1 MNRASIDTA
10 TSGAGRVPLE
20 ESHTQQPE
28 RKKLS
33 EVLALTAVA
42 VSATL
47 DAAREIMGCL
57 DVQYVDAETARNMLD
72 VTVGNAINGTGTC
85 TCCCTGMGVDITG
98 PVNHRTRTSS
108 VGEDDP
114 RMKSSGDI
122 HYSPVIIAGEEV
134 GYIVFVGLKTLPEL
148 PSSPTRVD
156 VLCSALARQLAIVME
171 AYLEVARLSREVDNM
186 RRTRQILFTRDDV
199 LRRNTAEVLHGHVQ
213 ASILAACQGLREAES
228 RLSSD
233 PGDACSR
240 IIMVRD
246 ELDRLREADL
256 RELARDLYPGITVFG
271 MLPALRSLVNKF
283 KSVDPK
289 MDVQIVSDQAL
300 ERLDFP
306 GASTIHPEVRVGGYR
321 FVEEA
326 LANAS
331 IHGKATSV
339 TLAARVDDLGC
350 VELEVADNGIGFD
363 PDEAVYGVGFASIDA
378 RISYLNGR
386 WSVKSSRGNG
396 TVIVADIPLEI
407 VADDLEKH
415 RWTCGHD

>member
-1 MNRASIDTA
+1 MN
-10 TSGAGRVPLE
+10 
-20 ESHTQQPE
+20 
-28 RKKLS
+28 
-33 EVLALTAVA
+33 
-42 VSATL
+42 
-47 DAAREIMGCL
+47 
-57 DVQYVDAETARNMLD
+57 VQM
-72 VTVGNAINGTGTC
+72 
-85 TCCCTGMGVDITG
+85 
-98 PVNHRTRTSS
+98 
-108 VGEDDP
+108 
-114 RMKSSGDI
+114 
-122 HYSPVIIAGEEV
+122 
-134 GYIVFVGLKTLPEL
+134 
-148 PSSPTRVD
+148 
-156 VLCSALARQLAIVME
+156 
-171 AYLEVARLSREVDNM
+171 
-186 RRTRQILFTRDDV
+186 
-199 LRRNTAEVLHGHVQ
+199 
-213 ASILAACQGLREAES
+213 
-228 RLSSD
+228 
-233 PGDACSR
+233 
-240 IIMVRD
+240 
-246 ELDRLREADL
+246 
-256 RELARDLYPGITVFG
+256 
-271 MLPALRSLVNKF
+271 
-283 KSVDPK
+283 
-289 MDVQIVSDQAL
+289 VSDQAL

>member
-1 MNRASIDTA
+1 MVMNRASIDTA
-10 TSGAGRVPLE
+10 TSGTGRAPLQ

-42 VSATL
+42 VSVTL
-47 DAAREIMGCL
+47 DVAREITGCL
-57 DVQYVDAETARNMLD
+57 DVQYVDAEAARNMLD
-72 VTVGNAINGTGTC
+72 VTVGSGIGGMGD
-85 TCCCTGMGVDITG
+85 CCTGMDMAVAG
-98 PVNHRTRTSS
+98 PVNQGTRTGG

-114 RMKSSGDI
+114 GMKSSGDI
-122 HYSPVIIAGEEV
+122 HYSPVIIAGERV

-148 PSSPTRVD
+148 PSSPTRVHA
-156 VLCSALARQLAIVME
+156 LCSAFARQLAIVME

-186 RRTRQILFTRDDV
+186 RRTRQILFTRDDA

-213 ASILAACQGLREAES
+213 ASILAACQGLREAEN
-228 RLSSD
+228 RLSTD

-240 IIMVRD
+240 ITMVRD
-246 ELDRLREADL
+246 ELDRLRGADL

-289 MDVQIVSDQAL
+289 MDVRIVSDQAL

-306 GASTIHPEVRVGGYR
+306 GASRIHPEVRVGGYR
-321 FVEEA
+321 FAEEA
-326 LANAS
+326 LTNAS

-339 TLAARVDDLGC
+339 TLAARMDGHGF

-363 PDEAVYGVGFASIDA
+363 PEEAVYGVGFASIDA
-378 RISYLNGR
+378 RISHLNGR
-386 WSVKSSRGNG
+386 WRVKSSRGHG
-396 TVIVADIPLEI
+396 TVIVAGIPLEV
-407 VADDLEKH
+407 VADDLENASMGL
-415 RWTCGHD
+415 RL